1 MRHRVYGADT
11 GGSFCLN
18 SFDGGI
24 NTAEHESAINDNQLS
39 DMLNLFKSNGTV
51 GTRPA
56 FSTSLQSVVKPDED
70 AKVEIKRTQ
79 LTNRKGNSDVF
90 CITATTSNCT
100 YIHLVYLTEDGRI
113 FNAVNDQKFVFYTC
127 CVRIP
132 YYTEPIFALNTF
144 FHETEYYITV
154 KTENNVHIFKSHKG
168 QQTFNMLG
176 DTDMYYPLV
185 VNSGGVSESYYSSFE
200 GTVYEGFN
208 ALTPYYR
215 AVYSSYDF
223 NNPFNDY
230 NSEGIPYHKM
240 IYALPA
246 KPPVGSVVKAK
257 HTNTHGITVEH
268 QVTITGD
275 FNNSESAKL
284 DDGLIM
290 KVMNQHVCFYR
301 EALPATITQSEY
313 LKDNIE
319 VVAQYDNTVNKKKV
333 LGCNLS
339 CWFGGSSSG
348 ISSGTRLFL
357 SGNKEC
363 PEQVFFS
370 GLNNPLY
377 FSEKFNFK
385 VGRTSEAVTALG
397 KQNNMLVIF
406 KRDEIYSAIYSYDT
420 SISTDDIVSGRV
432 ADLSATVVYFPVTL
446 INSGVG
452 CDCPETLVLCKNKL
466 VWATSNGHIHTLASN
481 DEYSICNVYELSK
494 MIQSRLTKHSREA
507 LSNASAITFEN
518 CYIISVGD
526 DVFVLDYGSYAFT
539 NVYSYSDQNKA
550 QRNLSW
556 YIWKLQADFN
566 LLGNANGK
574 ILTVSENGKGMI
586 CFSVSAEGE
595 SYDSICNENGEI
607 SEREIEVM
615 LATKLFRGSD
625 IRRKIK
631 LSNVCIGVAAKKG
644 SVVNIESFSD
654 DGSVISNDCLL
665 TLQSDKIELYKTA
678 VGGNGGTG
686 FGIKITASGHI
697 LIDSIS
703 ADYKYLRS
711 VR

>member
-1 MRHRVYGADT
+1 MRHRVYGT
-11 GGSFCLN
+11 NIGGSFCLN

-39 DMLNLFKSNGTV
+39 DMLNLFKSNGTI

-56 FSTSLQSVVKPDED
+56 FYTSSQGVLKPNGDV
-70 AKVEIKRTQ
+70 KVEIKRTQ

-90 CITATTSNCT
+90 CITARTTNST
-100 YIHLVYLTEDGRI
+100 YIHLVYLTEDGRV
-113 FNAVNDQKFVFYTC
+113 FNAVNDQQFVFYAC
-127 CVRIP
+127 CVRLPGYI
-132 YYTEPIFALNTF
+132 EPIFALNTF
-144 FHETEYYITV
+144 FHESEYYITL
-154 KTENNVHIFKSHKG
+154 KTENNVHIYKSHKG
-168 QQTFNMLG
+168 QQTFNLLG

-185 VNSGGVSESYYSSFE
+185 VNSGGVSESYYSPFE
-200 GTVYEGFN
+200 GTIYEGFN

-223 NNPFNDY
+223 NYPFNYYD
-230 NSEGIPYHKM
+230 SEGNLYHKM
-240 IYALPA
+240 IYTLPA
-246 KPPVGSVVKAK
+246 KPPVGSVVTAT
-257 HTNTHGITVEH
+257 HTNIRGITVEH
-268 QVTITGD
+268 KVTITAD
-275 FNNSESAKL
+275 FNNSEQAKL

-290 KVMNQHVCFYR
+290 KVINQHVCFYR
-301 EALPATITQSEY
+301 ELLPATVTQNEY
-313 LKDNIE
+313 VKDNIV
-319 VVAQYDNTVNKKKV
+319 VVAQYDNTENKKKV

-357 SGNKEC
+357 SGNEEC
-363 PEQVFFS
+363 REQVFFS

-385 VGRTSEAVTALG
+385 VGRTNEAVTALG

-406 KRDEIYSAIYSYDT
+406 KRNEIYSAIYSYDT

-432 ADLSATVVYFPVTL
+432 ADLSATMVYFPVTL
-446 INSGVG
+446 INSGIG
-452 CDCPETLVLCKNKL
+452 CDCPDTVVLCKNKL

-494 MIQSRLTKHSREA
+494 MIQSRLTKHSGEA
-507 LSNASAITFEN
+507 LSKASAITFEN
-518 CYIISVGD
+518 CYIISVED

-539 NVYSYSDQNKA
+539 NVYSYSDENKA

-556 YIWKLQADFN
+556 YIWKLPSDFGI
-566 LLGNANGK
+566 LGNVNGK
-574 ILTVSENGKGMI
+574 ILTVYENEAGMI
-586 CFSVSAEGE
+586 CFAASAEGE

-631 LSNVCIGVAAKKG
+631 LSNVSIGVATPMG

-654 DGSVISNDCLL
+654 DGSVISSDSLL
-665 TLQSDKIELYKTA
+665 TREGDKIGLYKTG
-678 VGGNGGTG
+678 VGGNGSTG
-686 FGIKITASGHI
+686 FGIKITASGRI